1 MAAVGIS
8 LFMMAALVASMVVYI
23 AMVASLLTTSLS

>member
-8 LFMMAALVASMVVYI
+8 LFMMAALVAYMVVYI